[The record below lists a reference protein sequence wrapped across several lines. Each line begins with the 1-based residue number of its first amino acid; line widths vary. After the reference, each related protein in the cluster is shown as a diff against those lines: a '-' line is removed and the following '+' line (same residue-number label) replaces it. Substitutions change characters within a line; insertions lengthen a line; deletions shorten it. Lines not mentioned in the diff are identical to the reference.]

1 MDALVADFRHGCR
14 LLRRSPGF
22 ALIAVATLALGIGAN
37 TAIFS
42 TVDAVLI
49 RALPYADPGR
59 LVMVWEDAREIGFPR
74 NTPAPG
80 NYHDWAQLNRSFSGM
95 AATRGA
101 TASLT
106 GDGAPEQAIG
116 RAVTPSFF
124 TVLGVAPIHGRAFT
138 EAEDRA
144 RAQVVVISYGLW
156 QRRFG
161 GDPGIVGRTLLMNGS
176 RYDVVGVMPRGF
188 VFVNRNVDYWIPT
201 SFPPEVAV
209 NKNSHY
215 LNVVARL
222 APGVSLAAAR
232 DDMRRVDETMQRRY
246 PRDNRGLRSTVVP
259 IAEELVGDTRAELFV
274 LMAAAVA
281 VLLIACANLASLM
294 LSRAVGRRGELAVR
308 AALGATRGR
317 LVRQMLV
324 EAAIVSVAGGLLG
337 VAIAPA
343 GVSLIAQL
351 TPRGL
356 IEQTPST
363 LDVRLLAFAA
373 ALSIA
378 TGVAFGLLPAL
389 QAARA
394 SLHDAM
400 QQTARSTA
408 GGGSRLTRDALVV
421 LQVAAAL
428 VLLVGA
434 GLMLQTLANLRA
446 LDLGFRADHLLTL
459 RTTLPRP
466 RYADP
471 WKRLAFY
478 ERVIADVRALPGVE
492 AAAYASYLPF
502 TTSGNTIW
510 VGIDGRPQRPDES
523 RDALYRVATT
533 DYMRTLGVRA
543 VEGRLLD
550 DRDRANAPPVV
561 VVNDTFART
570 YWPDGSPIGARLRF
584 GDPDGPLFTVVGVVK
599 DVRERGY
606 QPMMKPGVY
615 LSYAQTPT
623 TWAVPESLV
632 VRTLGRPEDLA
643 AAARQIVQRVDP
655 DQPVSAVRTMDE
667 IVDLDVADRHL
678 QMLLLGAFAS
688 LALLLASV
696 GLYGVL
702 SYAVSQRSREF
713 GLRMAL
719 GATAESVMR
728 MVVGRGLALTGAG
741 VAIGVA
747 LAWALTRTMQNL
759 LFGVA
764 AGDPRTFG
772 AVVAMLIVIAVVACY
787 VPARRAARVD
797 PIEALREE

>member
-1 MDALVADFRHGCR
+1 MDALLADLRHGCR

-22 ALIAVATLALGIGAN
+22 TLIAVATLALGIGAN

-49 RALPYADPGR
+49 RALPFADPGR
-59 LVMVWEDAREIGFPR
+59 LVIVWEDASAIGFPR

-80 NYHDWAQLNRSFSGM
+80 NYRDWARLNRSFAGM

-106 GDGAPEQAIG
+106 GDGAPEQVIG

-124 TVLGVAPIHGRAFT
+124 SVLGVAPIHGRAFT
-138 EAEDRA
+138 EAEDAA
-144 RAQVVVISYGLW
+144 RAQVVVIGYGLW

-176 RYDVVGVMPRGF
+176 RYDIVGVMPRGF

-201 SFPPEVAV
+201 SFAPDVAV

-232 DDMRRVDETMQRRY
+232 DDMRRVDETMQRLY
-246 PRDNRGLRSTVVP
+246 PEDNRGLRSTIVP
-259 IAEELVGDTRAELFV
+259 IGEELVGDTRVELLV

-294 LSRAVGRRGELAVR
+294 LSRAAGRRGELAVR

-324 EAAIVSVAGGLLG
+324 EAAIVSLAGGLLG
-337 VAIAPA
+337 VAVAPA
-343 GVSLIAQL
+343 GVGLIAQL

-356 IEQTPST
+356 VEPPAST
-363 LDVRLLAFAA
+363 LDLRLLAFAA
-373 ALSIA
+373 VLSIA
-378 TGVAFGLLPAL
+378 TGVAFSLLPAL
-389 QAARA
+389 QTSRA
-394 SLHDAM
+394 SLHDSL
-400 QQTARSTA
+400 QQAARSTA
-408 GGGSRLTRDALVV
+408 GGRSRLTRDALVV

-446 LDLGFRADHLLTL
+446 LDLGFRADHLLTM

-471 WKRLAFY
+471 VKRLAFY
-478 ERVIADVRALPGVE
+478 ERVIAEVRALPGVE

-502 TTSGNTIW
+502 TTSGNTTWI
-510 VGIDGRPQRPDES
+510 GIDGRPQQPGET

-533 DYMRTLGVRA
+533 DYLRTLGVRA
-543 VEGRLLD
+543 IEGRLLD
-550 DRDRANAPPVV
+550 DRDRAGAPLAV
-561 VVNDTFART
+561 VVNETFART
-570 YWPDGSPIGARLRF
+570 YWPNGSPMGARLRF
-584 GDPDGPLFTVVGVVK
+584 GEPDGPLFAVVGVVK

-615 LSYAQTPT
+615 LSFAQTPT

-632 VRTLGRPEDLA
+632 ARTRGRPEDLA

-655 DQPVSAVRTMDE
+655 DQPVSALRTMDE
-667 IVDLDVADRHL
+667 IVDLDVADRRL
-678 QMLLLGAFAS
+678 QMMLLGVFAS
-688 LALLLASV
+688 LALLLASI

-719 GATAESVMR
+719 GATAESVTR
-728 MVVGRGLALTGAG
+728 MVVGRGLSLTAAG

-759 LFGVA
+759 LFGVG
-764 AGDPRTFG
+764 AGDPLTFA
-772 AVVAMLIVIAVVACY
+772 AVAAMLVAIAFAACY